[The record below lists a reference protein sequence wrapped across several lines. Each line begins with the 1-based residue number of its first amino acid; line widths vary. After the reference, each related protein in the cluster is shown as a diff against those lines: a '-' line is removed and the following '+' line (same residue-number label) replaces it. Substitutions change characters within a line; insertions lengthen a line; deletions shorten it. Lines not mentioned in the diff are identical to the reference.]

1 MNGKPNALSSPVR
14 FRFLGPLEFFDG
26 GQWSSIGAPK
36 QRALLAVLL
45 INANRVVSADQ
56 LMAELWGERPPPS
69 AAGLLAGYVWRLR
82 GSLGDQEGRMLSTRA
97 PGYQLV
103 LPPGATDVDEYE
115 ELVAAG
121 RKSLAEC
128 DLPSAAA
135 ALAEALGMWRGTP
148 LADVVLVPSVLSES
162 ARLEE
167 ARLAVVEARIEAEI
181 GLGRDEALLP
191 ELKLMVSRF
200 PLRERL
206 HAHLMVALYRSGQQA
221 EALGAYRDLRRLL
234 VDELGVEPS
243 KPLRELQ
250 GRILRDDP
258 LLAAPRP
265 TSTATAVPRQVVP
278 RTLPPDVPAFL
289 GRDRE
294 LAWITTRLTG
304 GERCCAVHGLAGGGK
319 TTLAVHAAHRV
330 AGSFPD
336 GQVYLS
342 LGASAA
348 PIDVIGRLLALLGV
362 PAASLPPDEEGAAAL
377 LRTTLADRRVLIVLD
392 DVVGSEQI
400 RRLLPSAPGC
410 AVILTG
416 RTASTAVDGAGLL
429 RVGRL
434 PMTAA
439 TALIRRYA
447 GAARVDTDL
456 AATARLAGLCDHLPL
471 ALRIAA
477 TRLARRPEWTVGEF
491 AARLADP
498 GRRLDALTCDGLSVR
513 ASLRAG
519 VQLLPRHHA
528 DPTVTRALG
537 RLGVLDLPVVST
549 AALAAALDLP
559 VRLAEPA
566 AERLVDAGLV
576 EPLRMDRYRVP
587 GLVRLF
593 ALGEYVTAD
602 EERTATHRIVG
613 YYEGAVRDQL
623 SRLSANRGAG
633 LAWYREECLTLRVL
647 AARSPGTELPR
658 LVSRLSSAL
667 RRCSAQHRPVG
678 GGQQQPFDRIRQ
690 MGLDAVPPLG

>member
-1 MNGKPNALSSPVR
+1 MSSPVR
-14 FRFLGPLEFFDG
+14 FRLLGPLEFFDG
-26 GQWSSIGAPK
+26 RQWSSIGAPK

-45 INANRVVSADQ
+45 INANRAVSADL

-82 GSLGDQEGRMLSTRA
+82 SGLGDPEGRMLSTRA

-121 RKSLAEC
+121 RKSLAEG
-128 DLPSAAA
+128 DLSSAATT
-135 ALAEALGMWRGTP
+135 LTEALGMWRGTP
-148 LADVVLVPSVLSES
+148 LADVALVPSVLPES

-181 GLGRDEALLP
+181 GLGRHEALLP
-191 ELKLMVSRF
+191 ELKLMVSQY

-250 GRILRDDP
+250 GRILRDD
-258 LLAAPRP
+258 LLPEAPRHT
-265 TSTATAVPRQVVP
+265 TSTTAVPRPAVP
-278 RTLPPDVPAFL
+278 STLPPDVPAFI
-289 GRDRE
+289 GRNRE
-294 LAWITTRLTG
+294 LAWIISRLTG
-304 GERCCAVHGLAGGGK
+304 GEQRCAVHGMAGVGK
-319 TTLAVHAAHRV
+319 TTLAVHAAHRLT
-330 AGSFPD
+330 ASFPD

-348 PIDVIGRLLALLGV
+348 HGPMPPIDAIGRLLAVLGV
-362 PAASLPPDEEGAAAL
+362 RAADIPPDEEGAAAL
-377 LRTTLADRRVLIVLD
+377 LRTALAGRRVVTVLD
-392 DVVGSEQI
+392 DVAGSEQI
-400 RRLLPSAPGC
+400 RRLLPAAPGC

-416 RTASTAVDGAGLL
+416 RPASTAVDGSGLL
-429 RVGRL
+429 RLGRL

-439 TALIRRYA
+439 TELIRRYA

-456 AATARLAGLCDHLPL
+456 AATARLVRLCDHLPL

-477 TRLARRPEWTVGEF
+477 TRLAQRPEWTVDEF

-498 GRRLDALTCDGLSVR
+498 RRRLDALTCDGLSVR
-513 ASLRAG
+513 AGLQAG
-519 VQLLPRHHA
+519 VRLLRHFA
-528 DPTVTRALG
+528 DPLATRALG
-537 RLGVLDLPVVST
+537 QLGVLDLPVVST
-549 AALAAALDLP
+549 AALAAALDIP
-559 VRLAEPA
+559 VHLAEPA
-566 AERLVDAGLV
+566 AERLVDAGLI
-576 EPLRMDRYRVP
+576 ETLRMDRYRVP

-593 ALGEYVTAD
+593 AVGEYATAD
-602 EERTATHRIVG
+602 EERTTTHRIVG

-623 SRLSANRGAG
+623 SRLAANRGAG
-633 LAWYREECLTLRVL
+633 LAWYREECLTLRAL
-647 AARSPGTELPR
+647 AARAPGTDLPR

-667 RRCSAQHRPVG
+667 R
-678 GGQQQPFDRIRQ
+678 
-690 MGLDAVPPLG
+690 